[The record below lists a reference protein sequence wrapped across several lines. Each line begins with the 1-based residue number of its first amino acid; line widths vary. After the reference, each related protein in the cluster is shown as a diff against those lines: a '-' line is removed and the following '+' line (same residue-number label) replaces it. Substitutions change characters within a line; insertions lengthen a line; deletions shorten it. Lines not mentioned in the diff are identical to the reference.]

1 MTKKT
6 TSPRF
11 NSFSEMGEAL
21 NGTDASTDTTPAT
34 ETASDDASDPRAA
47 EIAENH
53 AEETATTNFQ
63 DAFGDVGA
71 LSIVELG
78 GDPHRNR

>member
-34 ETASDDASDPRAA
+34 ETASDDASDDSSDLD
-47 EIAENH
+47 ELLDVLTGS
-53 AEETATTNFQ
+53 TA
-63 DAFGDVGA
+63 G
-71 LSIVELG
+71 
-78 GDPHRNR
+78 